1 MMSNTSPENLRA
13 IEIHDVAS
21 TRIVGVA
28 QMLQKLVLAEI
39 TQDCDFPARVDP
51 RDICQLV
58 ECQPKDA

>member
-39 TQDCDFPARVDP
+39 TQDRDFPACVGPGDLGQFVKRET
-51 RDICQLV
+51 Q
-58 ECQPKDA
+58 DA